1 MCSLFVYA
9 ISTVNSVTASRI
21 KRVRRNVGKTV
32 QAYNRSNIKFK
43 KKSPLELQKMKFYEK
58 LEIKVTHFGWI
69 TLNENVV

>member
-1 MCSLFVYA
+1 MCSLSVYA

-43 KKSPLELQKMKFYEK
+43 KISPLELQKMKFYEK